1 MRTFVNLLAASFLVF
16 LSACDKIEGPYGTA
30 GNNNNNPSD
39 SVLRKVL
46 VEDFTGHTC
55 QACPRA
61 HREATR
67 LKGVFGEQM
76 VVIAVHAD
84 FWAEP
89 FPSGAPY
96 FTYDFRTPLA
106 TQIAA
111 DFGVIGQPFPKGMI
125 NRQLNPITGTP
136 FVLDWGNW
144 EGKINDL
151 LQQPAEAGLKI
162 TPTYDSVSR
171 TVTANVEVTMLSA
184 ITDAMELAVYFTED
198 SIIKWQKDQD
208 ASPAN
213 VQNYVHNHVLRG
225 SLNGTYGESLGV
237 LAEGQ
242 TVTKTY
248 SAPLTPIDAVPGK
261 INLVAILSNSATKEV
276 IQAEEVHLLK

>member
-1 MRTFVNLLAASFLVF
+1 MRTHINLIAAALLFF
-16 LSACDKIEGPYGTA
+16 LSACDKVEGPYGTS
-30 GNNNNNPSD
+30 GNNNNNTSD
-39 SVLRKVL
+39 SVLKKVL

-67 LKGVFGEQM
+67 LKGVFREQM

-89 FPSGAPY
+89 YPSGAPY
-96 FTYDFRTPLA
+96 FTYDFRTPVA
-106 TQIAA
+106 TQITT
-111 DFGVIGQPFPKGMI
+111 DFGVIGQPFPKGMV
-125 NRQLNPITGTP
+125 NRKLNPTTGTP

-151 LQQPAEAGLKI
+151 LQEPAEAGLKI
-162 TPTYDSVSR
+162 TPDYDTASR
-171 TVTANVEVTMLSA
+171 TMTASVEVKMLSVNP
-184 ITDAMELAVYFTED
+184 DAMELAVYFIED
-198 SIIKWQKDQD
+198 SIVNWQKDQD
-208 ASPAN
+208 ANPAN

-242 TVTKTY
+242 TVTKSY
-248 SAPLTPIDAVPGK
+248 SAPLTPNDAVPGK
-261 INLVAILSNSATKEV
+261 ISLVAILSNSSTKEI
-276 IQAEEVHLLK
+276 IQVEEVQLLE

>member
-1 MRTFVNLLAASFLVF
+1 MRFVTPTLLLTLLAIF
-16 LSACDKIEGPYGTA
+16 SACDKIEGPYGST
-30 GNNNNNPSD
+30 GNNNSTD

-67 LKGVFGEQM
+67 LKGVFGKQM

-89 FPSGAPY
+89 YPQGAPK
-96 FTYDFRTPLA
+96 FTYDFRNALS
-106 TQIAA
+106 TQIAT
-111 DFGVIGQPFPKGMI
+111 DFGVIGQPFPKGMV
-125 NRQLNPITGTP
+125 NRQLNPTTGTP
-136 FVLDWGNW
+136 FVLDWATW

-162 TPTYDSVSR
+162 SPAYDSVSR
-171 TVTANVEVTMLSA
+171 TITANVEVKMLSVNPE
-184 ITDAMELAVYFTED
+184 AMELAVYFMED

-208 ASPAN
+208 ASPTD

-225 SLNGTYGESLGV
+225 SMNGTYGQNLGV
-237 LAEGQ
+237 LTEGQ
-242 TVTKTY
+242 TVIKSY
-248 SAPLTPIDAVPGK
+248 SANLAPADAVAK
-261 INLVAILSNSATKEV
+261 NISLVAILSNSATKEV
-276 IQAEEVHLLK
+276 VQVEEVHLIE